1 MRIVSP
7 HFGRKGASGRRKCHV
22 LSYMAEDLKT
32 KRPTPVEKVE
42 ELPVVARLVVEIR
55 SDGRHTIARGAAE
68 DATGERVQIEAE
80 GSTPLQL
87 AFSLVRS
94 LANVPAVARSFTKGL
109 LSGRRK

>member
-1 MRIVSP
+1 MKDDLEKKRQE
-7 HFGRKGASGRRKCHV
+7 RLERR
-22 LSYMAEDLKT
+22 EQ
-32 KRPTPVEKVE
+32 
-42 ELPVVARLVVEIR
+42 LPVVARLVVEIR

-68 DATGERVQIEAE
+68 DASGERVQIEAE

>member
-32 KRPTPVEKVE
+32 KRPTPVEKE
-42 ELPVVARLVVEIR
+42 MELPVVARLVVEIR

-68 DATGERVQIEAE
+68 DASGERVQVHAA

-87 AFSLVRS
+87 AFSLMRS
-94 LANVPAVARSFTKGL
+94 LADIPTLARGLAKGL
-109 LSGRRK
+109 